1 MERLPEEI
9 TKGKAVTYKLVKLK
23 NPISYYDM
31 ASRSTAKYTHAVT
44 ICDIPVIYA
53 YFKNNECVLDE
64 AQAVG
69 DNIKNQKWWEGGKGW
84 EASDFPSVDYGFGVG
99 VKFINAIDAT
109 LDEGGFPNH
118 FWEKAFGE
126 FKYQFVGIVDED
138 EVEKG
143 RDGFTIIDGGIE
155 PLDFCST
162 FALSFI
168 YYTQFIQKDRYP
180 TFPSV
185 ESTYL
190 HGESVNRTLIG
201 FREYD
206 LVASVI
212 SSISSL
218 EGGGLQ
224 KWKLREKR
232 AEIWER
238 VTPSQLIAWVDFVN
252 TLAHEEWKYRGQMF
266 GIVNRAQFDI
276 GGISLNDYIS
286 SLKPASK
293 KRFLF
298 ADMKE
303 RNHPLFLLEGS
314 LDFDLWAGYLL
325 SPANSRQVFHRTMVD
340 GPNWGGIITPTESA
354 NLLFKKDVE
363 GI

>member
-1 MERLPEEI
+1 MSRLPEEI
-9 TKGKAVTYKLVKLK
+9 TKGKAASYKVVKLK
-23 NPISYYDM
+23 NPVSYYDM
-31 ASRSTAKYTHAVT
+31 DSRSTAKYTHAVT

-53 YFKNNECVLDE
+53 YFQNNVCVLDE
-64 AQAVG
+64 ATLVG
-69 DNIKNQKWWEGGKGW
+69 DNINSQNWWEGGKGW
-84 EASDFPSVDYGFGVG
+84 EASDFPSVDYGFSVG
-99 VKFINAIDAT
+99 VKFIYGIQAT

-126 FKYQFVGIVDED
+126 FKYQFVGIVDEE

-143 RDGFTIIDGGIE
+143 GDGFAIIDGGIS
-155 PLDFCST
+155 PLSFFST

-168 YYTQFIQKDRYP
+168 YYTQFIQKDRFP

-185 ESTYL
+185 ESTKPASDYREGDNL
-190 HGESVNRTLIG
+190 FG

-206 LVASVI
+206 RPPI
-212 SSISSL
+212 D
-218 EGGGLQ
+218 EWKGGYIW
-224 KWKLREKR
+224 WKLRARIASARR
-232 AEIWER
+232 AELFGG
-238 VTPSQLIAWVDFVN
+238 VKPTQLIAWVDFIN
-252 TLAHEEWKYRGQMF
+252 TLAHQEWKEGKYRGQML
-266 GIVNRAQFDI
+266 GIVNKAQFDI
-276 GGISLNDYIS
+276 GSISLNDYIS

-298 ADMKE
+298 ADMEE

-325 SPANSRQVFHRTMVD
+325 SPANSRQVFHRSIVD

-354 NLLFKKDVE
+354 NLLR